1 MAHLLAPLLFGV
13 GAHGAGK
20 CVPGAPG
27 PGREAG
33 EPDAEPAR
41 GDVGLG
47 SQPPRHKDKLPNRST
62 TACWHGKAVV
72 RGTTRVRP
80 ALLDCL
86 RHRWCCHT
94 GWVRLP
100 TAEGVPRANGG
111 APGRRECF
119 PAQGAT
125 GASCTGCGATARVDE
140 GAQRAPHPNGLSVDW
155 GGGQFAEAKLLGDI
169 SKARKAPESRG
180 LGLSSRRAFLCGGPS
195 HKYAPKGGVDS
206 PDSEAH
212 KGSGSA
218 RPLRSSAMAQ
228 EEGRAH
234 ACRATRADSQV
245 LGSPWSP
252 PMPAPVV
259 PRRSAVTPC
268 GGGGG
273 GLDRG
278 WSVWK

>member
-1 MAHLLAPLLFGV
+1 MPVCMCPCVSGGGGAVAHLLAPLLFGV

-20 CVPGAPG
+20 CVPGAPC

-33 EPDAEPAR
+33 EPDAEPAG

-72 RGTTRVRP
+72 RGTTVVRP

-86 RHRWCCHT
+86 RHRWCCHA

-100 TAEGVPRANGG
+100 TAEGVPCAGGG

-140 GAQRAPHPNGLSVDW
+140 GAQRAPHPNGLSVGRGGRGRLAADW
-155 GGGQFAEAKLLGDI
+155 
-169 SKARKAPESRG
+169 
-180 LGLSSRRAFLCGGPS
+180 
-195 HKYAPKGGVDS
+195 
-206 PDSEAH
+206 
-212 KGSGSA
+212 
-218 RPLRSSAMAQ
+218 
-228 EEGRAH
+228 
-234 ACRATRADSQV
+234 
-245 LGSPWSP
+245 P
-252 PMPAPVV
+252 PRVTHNCTTVQGVV
-259 PRRSAVTPC
+259 PAQVDVLRLEGCTFQSLHQLLLQSHHCISFFCIPIIASAYLAVPPLHQDIHFTHHCTASLHHCIGKPTKPRS
-268 GGGGG
+268 
-273 GLDRG
+273 L
-278 WSVWK
+278 W